1 MNFLIDT
8 CVVSE
13 FVRLKPSP
21 RVLAWFGD
29 VPEARIYL
37 SDITLGEIRKGILRL
52 SDVTKARRL
61 QAWLDND
68 LRSRFH
74 GRLLSVDAEVAME
87 WGAVCAEAERAG
99 TPRPVIDAMLAAT
112 ARVHGLTLVTRN
124 TADFEHV
131 RVDLFNPWTDGFRGH
146 RGQP

>member
-37 SDITLGEIRKGILRL
+37 SVITLGEIRKGILRL

-74 GRLLSVDAEVAME
+74 GRLLSVDA
-87 WGAVCAEAERAG
+87 
-99 TPRPVIDAMLAAT
+99 
-112 ARVHGLTLVTRN
+112 
-124 TADFEHV
+124 
-131 RVDLFNPWTDGFRGH
+131 
-146 RGQP
+146 